1 MKAILDDEEFEL
13 LRRRVHRIVDKL
25 LTPYA
30 GYVCK
35 SVMATGK
42 SVYTLEDFLKFF
54 PFYRK
59 ILLTL
64 RVTFGNNKKK

>member
-1 MKAILDDEEFEL
+1 
-13 LRRRVHRIVDKL
+13 
-25 LTPYA
+25 
-30 GYVCK
+30 
-35 SVMATGK
+35 MATGK

-64 RVTFGNNKKK
+64 RVTFGNNKKIMI